1 MKLVKRHGTVQAR
14 PHPRSARRDR
24 RAPRASTAAIAPT
37 MTVAMTLALAGLV
50 AGNTP
55 VAAEPLPTPSVDF
68 ALKAKL
74 GGRVHVDMSRQG
86 NRMRME
92 ISNPAVPGTLLGFL
106 NIDTRKV
113 VLVSPSL
120 PKMGIETDLPADFQ
134 IASLA
139 GEGTRAGTSQVA
151 GEPCTLWQV
160 EKAAQLA
167 GPTTACITE
176 DGIVLRTLVEI
187 QGKPHLTF
195 EVVSL
200 ARGPQDPDLFR
211 LPPGTRTMKMPNGGG
226 LLPSPGVGPALAP

>member
-1 MKLVKRHGTVQAR
+1 MKLVKRYGTTPAQ
-14 PHPRSARRDR
+14 PHPRSAI
-24 RAPRASTAAIAPT
+24 RALLTPHVPVHAIATVIT
-37 MTVAMTLALAGLV
+37 MALAALV
-50 AGNTP
+50 AGKTP
-55 VAAEPLPTPSVDF
+55 AAAEPLPVPSADF

-74 GGRVHVDMSRQG
+74 GGRVLVDMSRQG

-139 GEGTRAGTSQVA
+139 GEGTRAGTAEVA

-176 DGIVLRTLVEI
+176 DGIVLNTMVEI

-195 EVVSL
+195 EVLSL
-200 ARGPQDPDLFR
+200 KRGPQDPELFR
-211 LPPGTRTMKMPNGGG
+211 LPPGTRTMKVPNGAG
-226 LLPSPGVGPALAP
+226 LLPSIGISPTP

>member
-24 RAPRASTAAIAPT
+24 LASRVSAAAIT
-37 MTVAMTLALAGLV
+37 STMTLALAGLV

-74 GGRVHVDMSRQG
+74 GGRVQVDMSRQG

-195 EVVSL
+195 EVISL
-200 ARGPQDPDLFR
+200 TRGPQDPDLFR

-226 LLPSPGVGPALAP
+226 LLPSPSVGPALAP